1 LNRRRFVLAGLALG
15 GSGAGSLVG
24 CSTPGVKLDV
34 PYVSTPAP
42 VVDGILRL
50 ASVGAN
56 DVVYDLGC
64 GDGRIV
70 IAAARDFGARGV
82 GIDIDPRRI
91 EDAKAAARSAG
102 VDGRARFEVR
112 DLFKT
117 DFSEA
122 SVLVLYLFPELN
134 ARLKPKIL
142 AELKPG
148 SRVVAHQFLVGDWPP
163 LRTER
168 YQVGS
173 MDHTAYLWVVPPR

>member
-1 LNRRRFVLAGLALG
+1 MRRRQFLLAALALG
-15 GSGAGSLVG
+15 G
-24 CSTPGVKLDV
+24 CSTPGLKLDV

-42 VVDGILRL
+42 VVDEMLRI
-50 ASVGAN
+50 ARVGAD

-82 GIDIDPRRI
+82 GIDLDPRRI
-91 EDAKAAARSAG
+91 EDARAAAESAG
-102 VDGRARFEVR
+102 VSDRVRFNVQ

-122 SVLVLYLFPELN
+122 SVVTVYLFPELN
-134 ARLKPKIL
+134 ARLMPKFL

-148 SRVVAHQFLVGDWPP
+148 ARVISHQFLIGDWPP
-163 LRTER
+163 ERTER
-168 YQVGS
+168 VWAGT
-173 MDHTAYLWVVPPR
+173 MDHTLYLYVVPPR